1 MKVYKSE
8 FIERMLVPSC
18 QECPHRKA
26 YTYFSILG
34 FSVRNRDKYKSEMA
48 CSAITRTR
56 LGADG
61 LTVSYH
67 PPISQAKFY
76 GGLFLPDC
84 PLEDAGPGSDCGTS
98 ATARTDNG

>member
-1 MKVYKSE
+1 MKLYKSK

-18 QECPHRKA
+18 KECPHRKA
-26 YTYFSILG
+26 YTY
-34 FSVRNRDKYKSEMA
+34 RNRDKFRSGLA

-84 PLEDAGPGSDCGTS
+84 PLEDAGPGSDCGGS